1 MEEVRSMNIRY
12 SARARTQMDSLHE
25 FIAERNAAAATAVI
39 AHIRKAIRLLVS
51 SPRLGRTTDEK
62 SVRMLVVSRFPFVVF
77 YTIRKNDILILN
89 VRHTAQ
95 DR

>member
-1 MEEVRSMNIRY
+1 MTIRY
-12 SARARTQMDSLHE
+12 SARARTQMSLIHE
-25 FIAERNAAAATAVI
+25 FIAEKNSAAATTVI
-39 AHIRKAIRLLVS
+39 AHIRKAIRLLAS

-77 YTIRKNDILILN
+77 YTVRDSKILIMN